1 MSRDFMAWSANRLQA
16 EWSGITYWMMVV
28 RAIQSAGTPV
38 TKEPVS
44 NQWVWPDWTA
54 KGQTVLHRYH
64 GKEAN
69 LWRGTSPW
77 WAHWQLL
84 ICRLLL
90 GLPASQ
96 QTSLPVVKRRNIRAS
111 PTRIFFSQSQW
122 NPTVRSVPVLCP
134 SLPLWAN
141 AWRAPPATC
150 ARRHFYSKDSR
161 SLFNVLIPS

>member
-1 MSRDFMAWSANRLQA
+1 MWLHAPYSQLEHRSQR
-16 EWSGITYWMMVV
+16 
-28 RAIQSAGTPV
+28 
-38 TKEPVS
+38 
-44 NQWVWPDWTA
+44 NQWIWLDRTA
-54 KGQTVLHRYH
+54 KGQTVLHWYH

-69 LWRGTSPW
+69 LWLGTSPW

-90 GLPASQ
+90 GLPAPQ

-122 NPTVRSVPVLCP
+122 NPTVRWMPVLCP
-134 SLPLWAN
+134 SSPLWAN

-150 ARRHFYSKDSR
+150 ARCHISSKDSR
-161 SLFNVLIPS
+161 SLYSVQFGLNTRELCFRGPHRL